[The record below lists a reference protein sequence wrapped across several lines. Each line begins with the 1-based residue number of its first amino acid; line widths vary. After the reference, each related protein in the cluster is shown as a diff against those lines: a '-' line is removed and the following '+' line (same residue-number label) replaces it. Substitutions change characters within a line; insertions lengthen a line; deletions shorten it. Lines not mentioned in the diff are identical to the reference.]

1 MSPKLPNSK
10 AKGSQTQKENK
21 KISGQNTSPA
31 GSYVPVYN
39 LDSSPEL
46 EGHPLNGHARVKAVF
61 VRFGGFLRK
70 THKKIMSAIR
80 KKKEEPLT
88 LMFIP
93 HNENKIKNYNFS
105 NLTLTIFLGVFS
117 ICLIVGAI
125 LIINY
130 TGTVQE
136 VGKLKKSQKDSK
148 IQFAKIRDEIKDI
161 SLSYEEIKNILSGVV
176 KLTGGKESVKDIYYG
191 LGGAAIPLSKLKG
204 EQKRTLLGRTLGLD
218 ESPADKTDTLSK
230 EQTIPM
236 EIFILNR
243 ITSDMDIIAHE
254 LDYVDDHV
262 KRNLKS
268 IRNSPTLWP
277 TNGYIANPFGF
288 VRRADD
294 LKATFNSGFDIVAHP
309 GAKVVVTAPGSVDS
323 VTRDK
328 NGLLSVRVKHH
339 YSYQTVYHGLASLTV
354 GINTSLAKGDTI
366 GYMGMVSGP
375 GQNVLHYE
383 VYIGT
388 EAQNPATY
396 LYTPKE

>member
-1 MSPKLPNSK
+1 MSPKLSSSK
-10 AKGSQTQKENK
+10 TKRSQAQKENK
-21 KISGQNTSPA
+21 KVSGKNTSP
-31 GSYVPVYN
+31 SEPYVPVYN
-39 LDSSPEL
+39 LDGSQELKGRSPG
-46 EGHPLNGHARVKAVF
+46 GHSRFKAAF
-61 VRFGGFLRK
+61 VRFGGFLRE
-70 THKKIMSAIR
+70 THKKLVSAIR
-80 KKKEEPLT
+80 KKREEPLT

-105 NLTLTIFLGVFS
+105 HLTLMIFLGIFS
-117 ICLIVGAI
+117 ISLIVGAI

-148 IQFAKIRDEIKDI
+148 IQFTKIRDEIKDI
-161 SLSYEEIKNILSGVV
+161 SLSYEEIKSILSGVV
-176 KLTGGKESVKDIYYG
+176 KLTGGKESIKDIYYG
-191 LGGAAIPLSKLKG
+191 LGGAAIPVSKLKG
-204 EQKRTLLGRTLGLD
+204 EQKQTLLDKTLGLD
-218 ESPADKTDTLSK
+218 APPADKADALSE

-243 ITSDMDIIAHE
+243 ITSDMAIISRE
-254 LDYVDDHV
+254 LDYVDEHV